1 MVCAFL
7 PSAFTRKAEN
17 QEYSRFYQGSD
28 RISAGMQ
35 SNGIHSMDLPNN
47 EYKNSFGNRTV
58 SLLEMSQNS
67 EHVLIGNGACTSL
80 YRTRITSIHK
90 EC

>member
-17 QEYSRFYQGSD
+17 QEYSRFSQGSD

-35 SNGIHSMDLPNN
+35 SNGSSEQRMQEFIWQSNGLAPRN
-47 EYKNSFGNRTV
+47 EPKFRTPFD
-58 SLLEMSQNS
+58 
-67 EHVLIGNGACTSL
+67 
-80 YRTRITSIHK
+80 
-90 EC
+90 